1 MLDTYG
7 RRYVNPII
15 DKTAKTMLMVNLKP
29 NHVTVGAL
37 LIGICSGIFAYFG
50 MNITAALFLWLSGF
64 LDAVDGA
71 MARMSKNTSPWG
83 TLMDITFD
91 RAVEMSIVIGL
102 AARFPS
108 VRINL
113 LILTIC
119 ILFSMTIFLTVG
131 ALSDQKGIKS
141 FYYQAGLAERTE
153 GFIMFTLMMLITAYL
168 PIITNLF
175 SAAVLITAF
184 QRMFE
189 AKRILR

>member
-7 RRYVNPII
+7 RKYVNPII
-15 DKTAKTMLMVNLKP
+15 DKAARGLLKAKLKP
-29 NHVTVGAL
+29 NQVTGIAFF
-37 LIGICSGIFAYFG
+37 IGVLSGIFVYFDLSL
-50 MNITAALFLWLSGF
+50 IAVALLWFSGF

-71 MARMSKNTSPWG
+71 MARISKNTSAWG

-91 RAVEMSIVIGL
+91 RAVEMSIVVAL
-102 AARFPS
+102 ALRFPEA
-108 VRINL
+108 RIYL

-131 ALSDQKGIKS
+131 ALSEQKGMKS

-153 GFIMFTLMMLITAYL
+153 GFIMFSLMSLFTPWL
-168 PIITNLF
+168 SIITNLF
-175 SAAVLITAF
+175 SAAVLFTAL

>member
-7 RRYVNPII
+7 RKYVNPII
-15 DKTAKTMLMVNLKP
+15 DTTASYLLKVSLKP
-29 NHVTVGAL
+29 NQITGLAFITGVLSGVFVYFDLSIAAVIL
-37 LIGICSGIFAYFG
+37 LWF
-50 MNITAALFLWLSGF
+50 SGF

-71 MARMSKNTSPWG
+71 MARISKNTSAWG

-91 RAVEMSIVIGL
+91 RAVEMSIVIAL
-102 AARFPS
+102 ALRFPEA
-108 VRINL
+108 RIYL

-131 ALSDQKGIKS
+131 ALSEQKGMKS

-153 GFIMFTLMMLITAYL
+153 GFIMFSLMSVFTPWLTLIV
-168 PIITNLF
+168 NLF
-175 SAAVLITAF
+175 SAAVLFTAL
-184 QRMFE
+184 QRMLE

>member
-7 RRYVNPII
+7 RKYVNPII
-15 DKTAKTMLMVNLKP
+15 DTTASYLLKVSLKP
-29 NHVTVGAL
+29 NQITGLAVITGVLSGVFVYFDLSIAAVIL
-37 LIGICSGIFAYFG
+37 LWF
-50 MNITAALFLWLSGF
+50 SGF

-71 MARMSKNTSPWG
+71 MARISKNTSAWG

-91 RAVEMSIVIGL
+91 RAVEMSTVIAL
-102 AARFPS
+102 ALRLPED
-108 VRINL
+108 RIYL

-131 ALSDQKGIKS
+131 ALSEQKGMKS

-153 GFIMFTLMMLITAYL
+153 GFIMFSLMSVFTPWLTLIV
-168 PIITNLF
+168 NLF
-175 SAAVLITAF
+175 SAAVLFTAL
-184 QRMFE
+184 QRMLE

>member
-7 RRYVNPII
+7 RKYVNPII
-15 DKTAKTMLMVNLKP
+15 DKAARGLMKANLKP
-29 NHVTVGAL
+29 NQVTGIAFFIGVLSGVFVYFDLSLIAVAL
-37 LIGICSGIFAYFG
+37 LWF
-50 MNITAALFLWLSGF
+50 SGF

-71 MARMSKNTSPWG
+71 MARISKNTSAWG

-91 RAVEMSIVIGL
+91 RAVEMSIVVAL
-102 AARFPS
+102 ALRFPEAG
-108 VRINL
+108 IYL

-131 ALSDQKGIKS
+131 ALSEQKGMKS

-153 GFIMFTLMMLITAYL
+153 GFIMFSLMSLFTPWL
-168 PIITNLF
+168 GIITNLF
-175 SAAVLITAF
+175 SAAVLFTAL

>member
-7 RRYVNPII
+7 RKYVNPII
-15 DKTAKTMLMVNLKP
+15 DKAARGLLKAKFKP
-29 NHVTVGAL
+29 NQVTVIAFLTGVL
-37 LIGICSGIFAYFG
+37 SGIFVYFDLS
-50 MNITAALFLWLSGF
+50 IIAVALLWFSGF

-71 MARMSKNTSPWG
+71 MARISKNTSAWG

-91 RAVEMSIVIGL
+91 RAVEMSIVVAL
-102 AARFPS
+102 ALRFPET
-108 VRINL
+108 RIYL

-131 ALSDQKGIKS
+131 ALSEQKGTKS

-153 GFIMFTLMMLITAYL
+153 GFIMFSLMSLFTSWL
-168 PIITNLF
+168 SIITNLF
-175 SAAVLITAF
+175 SAAVLFTAL